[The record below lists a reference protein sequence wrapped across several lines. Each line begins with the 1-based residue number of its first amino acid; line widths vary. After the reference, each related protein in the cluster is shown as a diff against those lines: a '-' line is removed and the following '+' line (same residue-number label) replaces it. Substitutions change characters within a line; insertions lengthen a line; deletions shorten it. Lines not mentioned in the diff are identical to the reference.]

1 MEEKEEIASIPYK
14 VVVEPAPCSR
24 TALVRDRYID
34 EVKAEMKEE
43 RFKKVDDDVWDDIV
57 TRMKEKERKQMEN
70 EKSRTDKEPAHRG
83 LIEALEKRV
92 ETLEKK
98 HQDLIDN
105 LRIFMV
111 NDEEERKEWEK
122 GL

>member
-1 MEEKEEIASIPYK
+1 M
-14 VVVEPAPCSR
+14 
-24 TALVRDRYID
+24 
-34 EVKAEMKEE
+34 
-43 RFKKVDDDVWDDIV
+43 
-57 TRMKEKERKQMEN
+57 
-70 EKSRTDKEPAHRG
+70 SRTDKEPAHRD

-111 NDEEERKEWEK
+111 KDEEQ
-122 GL
+122 

>member
-1 MEEKEEIASIPYK
+1 MERVKEDLFLSTQTSE
-14 VVVEPAPCSR
+14 
-24 TALVRDRYID
+24 D
-34 EVKAEMKEE
+34 KE
-43 RFKKVDDDVWDDIV
+43 
-57 TRMKEKERKQMEN
+57 TMEN

-111 NDEEERKEWEK
+111 NDDDKMR
-122 GL
+122 

>member
-1 MEEKEEIASIPYK
+1 MEEKDKFLMHPK
-14 VVVEPAPCSR
+14 
-24 TALVRDRYID
+24 
-34 EVKAEMKEE
+34 
-43 RFKKVDDDVWDDIV
+43 RF
-57 TRMKEKERKQMEN
+57 E
-70 EKSRTDKEPAHRG
+70 S
-83 LIEALEKRV
+83 LEKRI

-98 HQDLIDN
+98 HQELIDN

>member
-1 MEEKEEIASIPYK
+1 
-14 VVVEPAPCSR
+14 
-24 TALVRDRYID
+24 
-34 EVKAEMKEE
+34 
-43 RFKKVDDDVWDDIV
+43 
-57 TRMKEKERKQMEN
+57 MEN

-111 NDEEERKEWEK
+111 NDDDKMR
-122 GL
+122 